1 MLEAAVECDKSLNG
15 LNILN
20 SCNDSS
26 HMYHMHIQG
35 AMSTRFKGNTLIC
48 TV

>member
-1 MLEAAVECDKSLNG
+1 MLEAAVECDKSLDG

-26 HMYHMHIQG
+26 HMYHMYIQG
-35 AMSTRFKGNTLIC
+35 TMSTCFQGNT
-48 TV
+48 